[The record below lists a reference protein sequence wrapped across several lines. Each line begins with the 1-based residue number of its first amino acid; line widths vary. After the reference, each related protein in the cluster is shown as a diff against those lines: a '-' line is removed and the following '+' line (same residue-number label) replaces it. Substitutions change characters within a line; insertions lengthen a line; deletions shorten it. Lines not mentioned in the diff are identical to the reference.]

1 MYTLQLRAIRKK
13 RGLTQA
19 DLAAS
24 VGVSER
30 VLGAWEREE
39 TAITLE
45 DAARCAVALGCTP
58 NDLCGWQEQGASCG
72 RPLTAEESRLVDS
85 FRECT
90 RRERSA
96 ILNMADTMADG
107 GAAKNDGL
115 REGRE
120 AV

>member
-13 RGLTQA
+13 RGLTQS

-58 NDLCGWQEQGASCG
+58 NDLCGWQEQSLPRGQS
-72 RPLTAEESRLVDS
+72 LSEEESRLVDS

-90 RRERSA
+90 RREMSA
-96 ILNMADTMADG
+96 IVNIAETMADG
-107 GAAKNDGL
+107 GMAKNNGL
-115 REGRE
+115 RERRE
-120 AV
+120 VV